1 VHVVA
6 EFAPRFGSQGSDE
19 QRQRVQHLTS
29 LATSLGIQFV
39 NRVSHFHQHAYVRI
53 LTRKRNVP
61 T

>member
-1 VHVVA
+1 MVA
-6 EFAPRFGSQGSDE
+6 EFARRFGSQGSDE

-39 NRVSHFHQHAYVRI
+39 NRVSHFHRHACLRI
-53 LTRKRNVP
+53 LTPKRNVP